1 MSNFPIQFTTPWLLL
16 LIIPLVG
23 VGLLLYFL
31 SNKKYRRTRNR
42 IISLVLH
49 CLVSVLCVFVLSG
62 VYIRYDISNEANEVL
77 FVVDVSDSGVNSEQT
92 RDDFMKAAL
101 ETGAWYKGYK
111 VGVVTFGFDQ
121 KYAVPL
127 TDDVDS
133 VYDEYMAARLPSET
147 GGTDIAS
154 ALTYA
159 SKLFTENASA
169 KIVLVTDGKE
179 TDNRAEEVIQSV
191 TARGIL
197 VDTAYIPSS
206 FGLEEGGD
214 VQVLGVEYP
223 EYHLNPNDQFTLGVT
238 LYSNADKGISVS
250 VSDNGE
256 VRTTVQYGMETGT
269 HTVEI
274 PFSFAGEGFHKVDI
288 QIESQG
294 DLIEQNNTY
303 CSYYYLEKFDRI
315 LILESKKGE
324 SEALAALLST
334 TDPETEE
341 AMYQVTVLNL
351 YDADDVL
358 PQTTAE
364 LCAYDQVILN
374 NVANKD
380 LPSGFID
387 ILYSYVNDFGGGML
401 TLGGTDEKG
410 NNNAYNRSDMYGT
423 TYQSMLPV
431 EIINYTPPVAV
442 MIIIDA
448 SGSMGTEFGNGESML
463 SWARAGAAAC
473 LDSLSERDYIGVMA
487 LNSMYDLVLPLTR
500 RTQDS
505 TIRAAIS
512 SIDETGGGTIFSEAI
527 NRAGT
532 MLKAQTDVARRHI
545 IIVTDGGV
553 SGGDSE

>member
-1 MSNFPIQFTTPWLLL
+1 MTRYTTFLNYDPAMYEVLLSCDRQPMLLAQNSGNRKVLVLPFSVHYSNFAMRFKDISALFYNLFEQWIPCHGGRQRLLRVRGRHAQRARAAAHRVQHLYGRIRSGFKRFPATLRLNVPGTYSLVQITDFGEQIEQRIYAKIPSAESNIFAQADSFRNPFLVESLGNEYKSLIFYIAIALCALSLCRVDPAFARVSVTGKKEKKSMSNFPIQFTTPWLLL

-101 ETGAWYKGYK
+101 ETGAWYEGYK

-179 TDNRAEEVIQSV
+179 TDNAAEEVIQSV

-223 EYHLNPNDQFTLGVT
+223 STTSTPT
-238 LYSNADKGISVS
+238 ISS
-250 VSDNGE
+250 RWASRCTATPTRAFPCPSADNGE

-274 PFSFAGEGFHKVDI
+274 PFSFYERRLP
-288 QIESQG
+288 QG
-294 DLIEQNNTY
+294 GRSDRVSGRSHRTEQ
-303 CSYYYLEKFDRI
+303 YLLF
-315 LILESKKGE
+315 L
-324 SEALAALLST
+324 LLSGK
-334 TDPETEE
+334 
-341 AMYQVTVLNL
+341 V
-351 YDADDVL
+351 
-358 PQTTAE
+358 
-364 LCAYDQVILN
+364 
-374 NVANKD
+374 
-380 LPSGFID
+380 
-387 ILYSYVNDFGGGML
+387 
-401 TLGGTDEKG
+401 
-410 NNNAYNRSDMYGT
+410 
-423 TYQSMLPV
+423 
-431 EIINYTPPVAV
+431 
-442 MIIIDA
+442 
-448 SGSMGTEFGNGESML
+448 
-463 SWARAGAAAC
+463 
-473 LDSLSERDYIGVMA
+473 
-487 LNSMYDLVLPLTR
+487 
-500 RTQDS
+500 
-505 TIRAAIS
+505 
-512 SIDETGGGTIFSEAI
+512 
-527 NRAGT
+527 
-532 MLKAQTDVARRHI
+532 
-545 IIVTDGGV
+545 
-553 SGGDSE
+553 